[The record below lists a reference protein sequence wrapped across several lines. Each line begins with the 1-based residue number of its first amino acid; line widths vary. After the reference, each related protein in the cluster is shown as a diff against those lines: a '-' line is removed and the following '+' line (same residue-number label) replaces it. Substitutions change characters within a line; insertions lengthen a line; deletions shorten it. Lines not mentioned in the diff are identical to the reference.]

1 MNTADYLL
9 AATRPKD
16 VALLTETASLS
27 YTDLTAAINN
37 VAQALTATGVA
48 PADRVGV
55 LGSNSFFWV
64 AAYLAIFKLG
74 AVAVPFSA
82 TLKAPQLQ
90 TRLEMVNCRALCLE
104 QPHYRR
110 LKAGLPAN
118 LPLLF
123 DHTLRTPGSA
133 LTRIIPSAPVSVNQD
148 AVLIFTSGTTARPR
162 IVRLTHGNIQAN
174 TNAIIEYMQLSAA
187 ERMMAVL
194 PFDYCFGASLLHTHL
209 RVGGSLVLSRF
220 LYPESMLDLL
230 EATRCTGLA
239 GVPSLYQTL
248 LRNTTFPVRNLTS
261 LKKLQQAGGK
271 LQPVL
276 IKELMSAARHG
287 QVYVMYGQTEATAR
301 LSYLPPEL
309 LATKLGSVG
318 RGIPGVELRVL
329 NNAGAPVA
337 PGDVGEIVARGE
349 NISPGYLDNPAA
361 TAQKFRNGALHTG
374 DLATVD
380 DDGFISI
387 VDRQDDFIKSL
398 GYRVSSQSIEAH
410 VLELPDVVSAAAIG
424 VPDLAQGEAI
434 RVYITVRAGATL
446 SPQNVI
452 DHCKRNLARYMV
464 PRQVEIVRALPQNSN
479 GKVVKAALRERAAAQ
494 VH

>member
-9 AATRPKD
+9 AAARPKD
-16 VALLTETASLS
+16 IALIIETTSLN
-27 YTDLTAAINN
+27 YADLSTAINK
-37 VAQALTATGVA
+37 VAQALIAVGVG
-48 PADRVGV
+48 PADRVGL
-55 LGSNSFFWV
+55 LGNNSFFWV
-64 AAYLAIFKLG
+64 ASYVAIFKLG
-74 AVAVPFSA
+74 AVVVPYSA
-82 TLKAPQLQ
+82 ALKAPQLK
-90 TRLEMVNCRALCLE
+90 TRLEMVNCKALCLE
-104 QPHYRR
+104 ETLYRR
-110 LKAGLPAN
+110 LKTGLPID
-118 LPLLF
+118 LPLVF
-123 DHTLRTPGSA
+123 DNILRTPNLPS
-133 LTRIIPSAPVSVNQD
+133 TRIIPTVSVSVDQD

-162 IVRLTHGNIQAN
+162 IVRLTHRNIQAN
-174 TNAIIEYMQLSAA
+174 TNSIIEYLHLTAA

-220 LYPESMLDLL
+220 LYPESVLDLL
-230 EATRCTGLA
+230 EATHCTGLA

-248 LRNTTFPVRNLTS
+248 LRNTTFPTRGLTS
-261 LKKLQQAGGK
+261 LKKVQQAGGK

-276 IKELMSAARHG
+276 IKELMTATRHG

-309 LATKLGSVG
+309 LNTKLGSVG

-329 NNAGAPVA
+329 DTAGAPVA
-337 PGDVGEIVARGE
+337 TGDVGEIVARGD
-349 NISPGYLDNPAA
+349 NISPGYLDNPEA
-361 TAQKFRNGALHTG
+361 TAQKFKNGALHTG

-380 DDGFISI
+380 DDGFISV

-410 VLELPDVVSAAAIG
+410 VLELPDVVGAAAVG

-446 SPQNVI
+446 SPQDVI

-464 PRQVEIVRALPQNSN
+464 PQYVEIVRALPLNSN
-479 GKVVKAALRERAAAQ
+479 GKVIKAALREQAATLA
-494 VH
+494 H